1 MDVRSSLRRFVCIY
15 FHSNGTFVMK
25 TEKQSIVPKPL
36 VVIMVMMLGIAL
48 LIALSRKP
56 SDDYYV
62 LLKIIICAGCG
73 FLATKA
79 FAVNCVGWGWWLAT
93 TAAVYNPF
101 IRIPLGRGLW
111 VIVNI
116 ATIIMLVI
124 FQKFGLRK

>member
-48 LIALSRKP
+48 LGIP
-56 SDDYYV
+56 YDGYYV

-79 FAVNCVGWGWWLAT
+79 FAVNSVGWGWWLAT

-101 IRIPLGRGLW
+101 IRIPLERGLW